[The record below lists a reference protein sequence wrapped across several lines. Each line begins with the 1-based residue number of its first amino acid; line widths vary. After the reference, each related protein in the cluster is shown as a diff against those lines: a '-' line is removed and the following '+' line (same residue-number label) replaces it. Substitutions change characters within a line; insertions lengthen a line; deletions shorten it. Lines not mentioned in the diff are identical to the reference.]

1 MNKVILFSP
10 VGGTDPISETNLQ
23 DGSLLHICR
32 FYHPDKVILYMSKH
46 ILEKHHEDN
55 RYLYCLN
62 RLYEKLNR
70 TYEYEIIERK
80 DLTDVQVFDYFYNE
94 FKKILADIRNSMD
107 ESDTLIINISSG
119 TPAMKSGL
127 LVLYT
132 IGEYNARSIQVITPT
147 KRMNEHR
154 HSENMNIEEIWEC
167 NVDNEPDAEN
177 RCVEV
182 KCPTLENIT
191 KEKIIEQHLK
201 AYDYAAAYSVA
212 SSMDSSITK
221 EYINYIVAARERN
234 ELNYKKARNA
244 FSKESAREIFPVVD
258 DKYIKYFE
266 YIQNLIIKFRRN
278 EYADFIRA
286 ISPVILDL
294 FIMLLHNKTGTDVRM
309 YFTKKNN
316 VDVWDENKLNCTDVD
331 RILCAKDPDC
341 HFYYNFI
348 KSDQLCFLIDKM
360 LSEHSVIQLVKTIRD
375 VEQKVRNLAAHQIVS
390 INGDFFKKTAGLSAE
405 EMCHKL
411 EELFSLSCVQLS
423 SKAWDSYDRMNDFI
437 IQKMRNNNS

>member
-46 ILEKHHEDN
+46 ILEKHYKDN

-154 HSENMNIEEIWEC
+154 HS
-167 NVDNEPDAEN
+167 
-177 RCVEV
+177 EV

>member
-1 MNKVILFSP
+1 
-10 VGGTDPISETNLQ
+10 
-23 DGSLLHICR
+23 
-32 FYHPDKVILYMSKH
+32 
-46 ILEKHHEDN
+46 
-55 RYLYCLN
+55 
-62 RLYEKLNR
+62 
-70 TYEYEIIERK
+70 
-80 DLTDVQVFDYFYNE
+80 
-94 FKKILADIRNSMD
+94 
-107 ESDTLIINISSG
+107 
-119 TPAMKSGL
+119 MKSGL

>member
-46 ILEKHHEDN
+46 ILEKHHKDN
-55 RYLYCLN
+55 RYLYCLD

-107 ESDTLIINISSG
+107 DSDTLLINISSG

-132 IGEYNARSIQVITPT
+132 LGEYNARSIQVVTPT

-154 HSENMNIEEIWEC
+154 HDENMNIEELWEC

-182 KCPTLENIT
+182 KCPTLENLT
-191 KEKIIEQHLK
+191 KEKIIERHLQ

-212 SSMDSSITK
+212 VSMDCSITK
-221 EYINYIVAARERN
+221 DYIDYIVAARERN
-234 ELNYKKARNA
+234 ELNYKKAKSA
-244 FSKESAREIFPVVD
+244 FTKEQSREIFPVVD
-258 DKYIKYFE
+258 DNYIKYFE
-266 YIQNLIIKFRRN
+266 YIQNLIIKFRRK

-294 FIMLLHNKTGTDVRM
+294 FIMLLHNEAGINVRQ
-309 YFTKKNN
+309 YFRKKND
-316 VDVWDENKLNCTDVD
+316 VDVWDENKLKCTEVD
-331 RILCAKDPDC
+331 RILCAKFSDC
-341 HFYYNFI
+341 RFYNQFI
-348 KSDQLCFLIDKM
+348 KSEHLCILIEKM
-360 LSEHSVIQLVKTIRD
+360 LSDQNVIQLVKKIRN
-375 VEQKVRNLAAHQIVS
+375 VEHKVRNLAAHQIVS
-390 INGDFFKKTAGLSAE
+390 INDDFFKKTAGISAE
-405 EMCHKL
+405 EMCDKL
-411 EELFSLSCVQLS
+411 EELFCISCVKLS
-423 SKAWDSYDRMNDFI
+423 SKAWYSYDRMNNFI
-437 IQKMRNNNS
+437 IQKINRSYS